1 MGVIRDAIEAKGMTT
16 KEVAIRCQVS
26 ELLIRMLDAGHVTHP
41 RIARR
46 VAKLLSLTPE
56 QEEMLKPEVHRGQ
69 AAQECAKETPPAE
82 RPANEKPKPKPEQR
96 PMHYQR
102 GSTVLIESDLIWKA
116 LKRNGHTAR
125 SVSLMMGK
133 SAPWLSLCLK
143 TGRMNR
149 EDAAKI
155 AKLCGM
161 KLQNILF
168 NGSERK

>member
-69 AAQECAKETPPAE
+69 AAQERAKETPPAE

-102 GSTVLIESDLIWKA
+102 GSTVLIESDPIWKDMKRKGITAKA
-116 LKRNGHTAR
+116 L
-125 SVSLMMGK
+125 SLMMEK
-133 SAPWLSLCLK
+133 SMAWMSLCLK

-149 EDAAKI
+149 MDAIKVARV
-155 AKLCGM
+155 LD
-161 KLQNILF
+161 LRLDDILWKA
-168 NGSERK
+168 GGRK